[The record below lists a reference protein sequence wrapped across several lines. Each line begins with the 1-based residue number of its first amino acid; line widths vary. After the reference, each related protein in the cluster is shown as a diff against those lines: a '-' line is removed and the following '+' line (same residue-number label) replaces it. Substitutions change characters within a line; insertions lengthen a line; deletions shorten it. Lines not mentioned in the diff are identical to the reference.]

1 MSRSAKTAYPIHGL
15 LQERW
20 SPRAF
25 SGESVDRETVT
36 KLLEAARWA
45 PSAFNSQPWRFVVAT
60 RDETEAFEQMRGCLL
75 PGNQRWTGETAVLM
89 ILATQLQDEP
99 DGKKRHLNYFNSGL
113 AVAQLTVEAA
123 ANGLHVH
130 QMAGIDRDKARE
142 TYNIPAEFQPTI
154 GIAIG
159 YVADADTLP
168 DDLRAREVSERTRKP
183 LSEIAFSGA
192 WGQAAEL

>member
-1 MSRSAKTAYPIHGL
+1 MDKRANTAHPIHDL

-25 SGESVDRETVT
+25 SGELIDRVTLT

-45 PSAFNSQPWRFVVAT
+45 PSAFNAQPWRFIVAM
-60 RDETEAFEQMRGCLL
+60 RQDGEAFEQMRGCLL

-89 ILATQLQDEP
+89 ILVTQLQAEP
-99 DGKKRHLNYFNSGL
+99 EGKVRHTNYYNTGL
-113 AVAQLTVEAA
+113 AVAQLTIEAT

-130 QMAGIDRDKARE
+130 QMAGIDRDKIRE
-142 TYNIPAEFQPTI
+142 TYGVPAEFQPTV

-159 YVADADTLP
+159 HLGDAEALP
-168 DDLRAREVSERTRKP
+168 DDLRLREQAERVRKP
-183 LSEIAFSGA
+183 LSEIVFAGS
-192 WGQAAEL
+192 WGKAADL